1 MRPHARS
8 RSLPPE
14 GAPAASGRPSAGWMD
29 RRFALMSLAALTGC
43 GFELRR
49 EPELPFKT
57 LALTGFEANSPLAAG
72 LKRQIKRTPVQLLDD
87 ATRAE
92 VVLEVLHE
100 FRDRT
105 VVASTS
111 VGQVREFQLRLQFDY
126 LIRRADGEL
135 LVPKVELRLARDMTY
150 TETFALSKEQESANL
165 YGAMHSDAIA
175 QVMRRLA
182 AVKLR
187 T

>member
-1 MRPHARS
+1 M
-8 RSLPPE
+8 
-14 GAPAASGRPSAGWMD
+14 MD
-29 RRFALMSLAALTGC
+29 RRLALIGLAALAGC

-49 EPELPFKT
+49 EPELRFQT
-57 LALTGFEANSPLAAG
+57 LALTGFPPDSPLAAG

-87 ATRAE
+87 PARAQ
-92 VVLEVLHE
+92 VVLEALHE

-111 VGQVREFQLRLQFDY
+111 VGQVREWQLRLQFDY
-126 LIRRADGEL
+126 LIRTAAGEL
-135 LVPKVELRLARDMTY
+135 LVPKVELRLSRDMNY
-150 TETFALSKEQESANL
+150 TESTALAKEQEAANL

-182 AVKLR
+182 AVKLPS
-187 T
+187 

>member
-1 MRPHARS
+1 MQ
-8 RSLPPE
+8 
-14 GAPAASGRPSAGWMD
+14 
-29 RRFALMSLAALTGC
+29 RRHFLLLGSAALAGC
-43 GFELRR
+43 GFELRH
-49 EPELPFKT
+49 EPVLSFQT
-57 LALTGFEANSPLAAG
+57 LALTGFPPESPLAAG

-87 ATRAE
+87 PARAQ
-92 VVLEVLHE
+92 VVLEATRE

-126 LIRRADGEL
+126 LIRTAAGEL

-150 TETFALSKEQESANL
+150 TETWALAKEQEAANL

-182 AVKLR
+182 AVKLQG
-187 T
+187 

>member
-1 MRPHARS
+1 
-8 RSLPPE
+8 L
-14 GAPAASGRPSAGWMD
+14 GRPGGVG
-29 RRFALMSLAALTGC
+29 RRHLLLLGTAALAGC

-49 EPELPFKT
+49 EPELSFRT
-57 LALTGFEANSPLAAG
+57 LALTGFQPDSPLAAG
-72 LKRQIKRTPVQLLDD
+72 LKRQIRRTPVQLLDD
-87 ATRAE
+87 PARAQ

-100 FRDRT
+100 WRDRT

-126 LIRRADGEL
+126 LIRTASGEL
-135 LVPKVELRLARDMTY
+135 LVPKVELRLSRDMNY
-150 TETFALSKEQESANL
+150 TETNALAKEQEAAHL

-182 AVKLR
+182 AVKLQN
-187 T
+187 

>member
-14 GAPAASGRPSAGWMD
+14 GAQDALGRPGGVLD
-29 RRFALMSLAALTGC
+29 RRLALIGLAALTGC

-57 LALTGFEANSPLAAG
+57 LALTGFGADSPLALG
-72 LKRQIKRTPVQLLDD
+72 LKRQIKRTPVQVLDD
-87 ATRAE
+87 PARAQ
-92 VVLEVLHE
+92 VVLEALDE
-100 FRDRT
+100 QRDRS

-111 VGQVREFQLRLQFDY
+111 VGQVREFQLRLRFDY
-126 LIRRADGEL
+126 LVRTAEGEL
-135 LVPKVELRLARDMTY
+135 LVPKVELRLVRDMNY
-150 TETFALSKEQESANL
+150 TETAALAKEQEAANL
-165 YGAMHSDAIA
+165 YSAMHSDAIA

-182 AVKLR
+182 AIRLPG
-187 T
+187 